1 MIHFELVLEPADFQ
15 SRARAPGKAWLV
27 KHPTGRPRDYWSP
40 FRGQLAD
47 GFRNLC
53 AYSAMRDLNGTVDH
67 FVSCNEDRAKAYE
80 WSNYRYASAWLN
92 SSKQRLISTEILDPY
107 LVEDG
112 WFKIILPSLQLVLS
126 ETVPE
131 ALRAKAEFVL
141 ERLHLRDDE
150 RVIRQRREYYRM
162 YQAGELSL
170 DGLARMAP
178 LIARAVE
185 QAQVPPSPDS

>member
-1 MIHFELVLEPADFQ
+1 
-15 SRARAPGKAWLV
+15 
-27 KHPTGRPRDYWSP
+27 
-40 FRGQLAD
+40 
-47 GFRNLC
+47 
-53 AYSAMRDLNGTVDH
+53 MRDLNGTVDH